1 MTSETL
7 AAEVADV
14 AHAGHDE
21 HAEGHAHPGDKQY
34 IVVALILGF
43 FTAVEV
49 LTYFVDFGAAA
60 VPTLLGLMVIKFV
73 MVVLYFMH
81 LKFDSPVFM
90 RLFVVGLALAMSV
103 YFVMFAAF
111 QFGT

>member
-1 MTSETL
+1 MSSETL
-7 AAEVADV
+7 ANEVT
-14 AHAGHDE
+14 HAGHDE
-21 HAEGHAHPGDKQY
+21 HAEGHAHPADRQY
-34 IVVALILGF
+34 VVIALILAF

-90 RLFVVGLALAMSV
+90 RLFAVGLLLAVSV
-103 YFVMFAAF
+103 YFIMFAAF
-111 QFGT
+111 QFGE

>member
-1 MTSETL
+1 MSSETL
-7 AAEVADV
+7 ANEVT
-14 AHAGHDE
+14 HAGHDE
-21 HAEGHAHPGDKQY
+21 HGEGHAHPGDKQY
-34 IVVALILGF
+34 VVVALILAL
-43 FTAVEV
+43 FTAIEV

-90 RLFVVGLALAMSV
+90 RLFAVGILLALSV
-103 YFVMFAAF
+103 YFIMFAAF
-111 QFGT
+111 QFGE

>member
-1 MTSETL
+1 MSSETI
-7 AAEVADV
+7 APVVTDPDHSVHTEV
-14 AHAGHDE
+14 HE
-21 HAEGHAHPGDKQY
+21 HPGDMQY

-49 LTYFVDFGAAA
+49 LTYFVDFKWAA

-90 RLFVVGLALAMSV
+90 RLFVTGLTLAISV
-103 YFVMFAAF
+103 YAIMFAAF